1 MSTDT
6 LPIRKTESIF
16 DLIERMNEQISR
28 RAYEIFEGRGGIAG
42 NELDNWLAAE
52 RELRWQPPIELR
64 EKDNEFVLKMAAA
77 GLNPKDIEIE
87 VTPESLVLKGEVR
100 HEHRDDTGTVHA
112 CEFESGTLFRAVHFP
127 KKIDPAK
134 MKAQLKNG
142 MLHIKA
148 PLAGGQGNRATA
160 SDAA

>member
-1 MSTDT
+1 MSTET
-6 LPIRKTESIF
+6 LAIRKTESIF
-16 DLIERMNEQISR
+16 DTIERMNAQISR
-28 RAYEIFEGRGGIAG
+28 RAYEIFEGRGG
-42 NELDNWLAAE
+42 NELENWLAAE

-64 EKDNEFVLKMAAA
+64 EKDDEFVLKMAAA

-100 HEHRDDTGTVHA
+100 HEHREDTGTVHA
-112 CEFESGTLFRAVHFP
+112 CEFECGTLFRAIHFP
-127 KKIDPAK
+127 KRIDPAK

-148 PLAGGQGNRATA
+148 PLASGKGNREAS